1 MFKMLREEIDA
12 MMQRDPAARSRL
24 EVLVCYSGLHA
35 ILWHRLAHRLWT
47 SGWRVPA
54 RMVSQLNRFVTGIEI
69 HPAVRIG
76 DRFFI
81 DHGMGVVIG
90 ETAEIGNDVTLYH
103 DVTLGGVAPSV
114 DSDSQR
120 ERKRH
125 PTLRDGVIVG
135 SGAQILGPITVG
147 TGARVG
153 ANSVVTKDVPERVT
167 VVGNP
172 GRIVQPRAKTPSDQF
187 SPYGTPLGD
196 LPDPMVRAIDGLM
209 EQISVL
215 QARVDELETQ
225 LGDKAPRVAAGQ
237 FEDDKPGESPPKV
250 GRN

>member
-24 EVLVCYSGLHA
+24 EVLVCYPGLHA
-35 ILWHRLAHRLWT
+35 ILWQRVAHRLWNA
-47 SGWRVPA
+47 GWRVSA
-54 RMVSQLNRFVTGIEI
+54 RFVSQANRFFTGIEI
-69 HPAVRIG
+69 HPAVRLG
-76 DRFFI
+76 ARFFI

-90 ETAEIGNDVTLYH
+90 ETAEIGDDVTLYH
-103 DVTLGGVAPSV
+103 DVTLGGVAPSI

-125 PTLRDGVIVG
+125 PTLEDGVIVG

-147 TGARVG
+147 KNARVG
-153 ANSVVTKDVPERVT
+153 ANSVVTKDVPAGVT

-172 GRIVQPRAKTPSDQF
+172 GRIVQPRAKTASDGF
-187 SPYGTPLGD
+187 KPYGTPLGD

-225 LGDKAPRVAAGQ
+225 LSEKGPAVAAGS
-237 FEDDKPGESPPKV
+237 FEDSQTEESPTKV